1 MRFTVLSVGLAFLIA
16 GSAHGAPSPGGLKG
30 VVTRGPIAP
39 VCTAEGP
46 CSEPARN
53 VTLVFSR
60 KDHVAGRALTDILG
74 RYRLRLPAGL
84 YSVRRAAASGID
96 RRLEP
101 NRVRV
106 YAGRFTR
113 VDFSID
119 TGIR

>member
-1 MRFTVLSVGLAFLIA
+1 MRFTVLSVGLAFLIS
-16 GSAHGAPSPGGLKG
+16 GSAQAATSPSGLKG
-30 VVTRGPIAP
+30 SVTRGPITP
-39 VCTAEGP
+39 VCVAEAP

-60 KDHVAGRALTDILG
+60 SDHVAGRAVTDTLG
-74 RYRLRLPAGL
+74 RYRVRLPAGL
-84 YSVRRAAASGID
+84 YSVRRSASTGID
-96 RRLEP
+96 RKLEP

-106 YAGRFTR
+106 YAGRFVR